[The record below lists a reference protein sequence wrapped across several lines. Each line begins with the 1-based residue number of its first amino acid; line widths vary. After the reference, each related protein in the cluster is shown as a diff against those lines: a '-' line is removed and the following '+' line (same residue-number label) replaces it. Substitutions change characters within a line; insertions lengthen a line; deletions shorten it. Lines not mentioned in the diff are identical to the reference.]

1 MTSPCKE
8 FEITR
13 RVRGCCHFFLNSRG
27 TKATAIVRKAEG
39 TERIYWILHTR
50 HRRDSWFYGLP
61 FPFWP
66 GNKAVWWENSS
77 SRTVMTTTQLCT
89 CQICQHALSF
99 AQYNQQDA
107 TFHNLF
113 ISVRRSTC
121 FRRVFRPSSGARNCT
136 YSVRHLSDRY
146 CNLLLAVQASSR

>member
-1 MTSPCKE
+1 MTSSSKE

-13 RVRGCCHFFLNSRG
+13 RVHGCCHFFLNSRG
-27 TKATAIVRKAEG
+27 TKATTIVRKAEE

-50 HRRDSWFYGLP
+50 HRRDSWFYGLL
-61 FPFWP
+61 FPFCP

-77 SRTVMTTTQLCT
+77 SCAVTTTPQVCT
-89 CQICQHALSF
+89 RQICQHALSF
-99 AQYNQQDA
+99 AEYNQQDA

-121 FRRVFRPSSGARNCT
+121 FRWVFRPSSGARKRT
-136 YSVRHLSDRY
+136 YSVRYLSDR
-146 CNLLLAVQASSR
+146 